1 MNKIFDVV
9 ESLFEFLWE
18 LLIEPFL
25 GLKKLDDLI
34 FGKDTLWGEEL
45 IWRTFVE
52 SELQYAYFPGSFVM
66 TIIAG
71 FLILIAV
78 IIAGIRI
85 SGATINPAS
94 RTALIEFLK
103 DALIV
108 GILLSQLGTVYTLI
122 FQFNSTIV
130 GIFEGPVQEM
140 QTNFDLVSDGV
151 GAAGSIL
158 GWIVIQLALLGLLI
172 WANFYYMMRK
182 LTLLILMIL
191 GPVMVALYLFPKT
204 KAITA
209 GWFKELVGSVLVQSI
224 HASTIWIIAVIASTQ
239 NSYSVATG
247 GFSVA
252 AVILYIIF
260 IPISESIRNLFGLGG
275 GMQGGLAKAGAMFGM
290 AGLAGM
296 YGSVKGALDGKSVG
310 SALQGMYKGAKDR
323 VKGEGST
330 DKDVKNTIGANTGTD
345 TGTTAKADKMLKA
358 GQILGKTGK
367 MTAGMAGSIAGSVM
381 GPMGAIAM
389 GTIGGE
395 LGEKAGGLAGRM
407 GAAGAQGIASRLG
420 KGKEGALKS
429 LDKQKEKDKDK
440 AMIDSLTEDES
451 TKWANDNKEDFMKDL
466 KEKFPDA
473 TQADLDKRWND
484 ELQQRRGGFRE
495 KAEQKWNKAKESNG
509 KYADANNLKES
520 LSKDMTSA
528 WAEQNQAQFMEDFT
542 KNNPPEKPFEQMNEA
557 EKVDYENKKIDAWNK
572 RVGQKKAQFQ
582 KAGEDTANAMV
593 KNQDHNLVNKQ
604 DFASSMVDKALGLE
618 KEDLKQSMNLNNDE
632 AAKEFDLTKD
642 ARQKALVK
650 ISQKS
655 LNSLPTVKNTENGSA
670 GELGSAI
677 ATEMTN
683 DWAGKNK
690 DAFLNQYESNNPP
703 KENMT
708 QEERE
713 AYNNNREQAWSKRV
727 AGKKAT
733 FEKAATQTIAE
744 FGGNSGSV
752 VSKADFSSKM
762 VDNAMA
768 QEKAA
773 YISDNADKLGGV
785 DKAEA
790 AFEATKGERQQA
802 LIKSA
807 THSVGSVKSI
817 SLGNVT
823 EGATGKAI
831 ANQMSQDMT
840 NSWSSQNKDQF
851 MQNYES
857 ANPPNPNMSPSEAK
871 IYEADKQN
879 SWKQVVQGKKQ
890 QFSQAANEVVAQMT
904 NGNPSAVVDKNQF
917 ADAMVDKAMNIEK
930 AGVSDISTSS
940 IGFEIDYGKQASER
954 KKVYANAAQSSI
966 NGVESV
972 QIFNKS
978 GAVNSNFLA
987 SQLAS
992 AEVATEKQSFV
1003 NDAQSKGLSKNE
1015 AIVQWDNQN
1024 PGAFEQKYQRIKQ
1037 NIPDKISSTDIPLM
1051 SEGKTVARFVGEASG
1066 MNTVLRTMRG
1076 IGQGAVSGY
1085 TIAAETGENRIVQ
1098 AVKGSFSGAASGIIR
1113 GENAVEKQQN
1123 WKDGI
1128 SYASSVL
1135 GGVSGYQVVAKIA
1148 NKVSPFNNQVKQ
1160 AIYEPSEVMQ
1170 MAQTTIDDFGNE
1182 KVASGAVRM
1191 VTTNNSSHL
1200 EVRTKTG
1207 ESRIVSRYGS
1217 GHSGLKKGEVVYQD
1231 LDVQNDSFVPTK
1243 VNGQSSVYRVDSG
1256 GGKIP
1261 LDVDLNVDPNRLL
1274 TNRLNQKSVST
1285 KQAPMYSQQVDMG
1298 NFHLDDAMEKGFENV
1313 HVVVERGKSYIAG
1326 KQGDQT
1332 YRISPIYSGDTRIP
1346 DGKTYNVNCDVVNN
1360 KLVKGTTVL
1369 ENSATLGQLQA
1380 VEVDY
1385 TSSLDPNMMLPIKPN
1400 KRLENRRKNEQF
1412 RRKQGLLG

>member
-1 MNKIFDVV
+1 MNKIFDVI
-9 ESLFEFLWE
+9 EDLIGLLWE
-18 LLIEPFL
+18 WLVEPFL
-25 GLKKLDDLI
+25 GLKQLDDLI
-34 FGKDTLWGEEL
+34 FGKDTVWGEEL

-52 SELQYAYFPGSFVM
+52 SELQYAYFPGSFLM

-71 FLILIAV
+71 FIILLAV
-78 IIAGIRI
+78 ISAGIRI

-108 GILLSQLGTVYTLI
+108 GILLSQLGTVYSLI
-122 FQFNSTIV
+122 FQFNSVIV
-130 GIFEGPVQEM
+130 GIFEGPVDTTG
-140 QTNFDLVSDGV
+140 TNFDIVTDE
-151 GAAGSIL
+151 GAVGSIL

-191 GPVMVALYLFPKT
+191 GPVMIALYLFPKT

-224 HASTIWIIAVIASTQ
+224 HASTIWIIAIIASTQ
-239 NSYSVATG
+239 DSYSAASG

-252 AVILYIIF
+252 AVILYIVF

-310 SALQGMYKGAKDR
+310 SALQGMYRGAKDK

-381 GPMGAIAM
+381 GPMGAVAL

-407 GAAGAQGIASRLG
+407 GTAGAQGIASRLA

-429 LDKQKEKDKDK
+429 LADQKNKDADS

-451 TKWANDNKEDFMKDL
+451 TKWASENKEGFMKDL
-466 KEKFPDA
+466 KERFPDA
-473 TQADLDKRWND
+473 TNEDLEKKWND
-484 ELQQRRGGFRE
+484 ELGQRRGKFRE
-495 KAEQKWNKAKESNG
+495 GAEKKWEQAKSSNG
-509 KYADANNLKES
+509 KYADANKLKES
-520 LSKDMTSA
+520 LSSDMTNA
-528 WAEQNQAQFMEDFT
+528 WADQNQAQFMEDFT
-542 KNNPPEKPFEQMNEA
+542 KNNPPEKPFDKMTET
-557 EKVDYENKKIDAWNK
+557 EKVDYENKKTDAWRK
-572 RVGQKKAQFQ
+572 KLGQKKAQFQ
-582 KAGEDTANAMV
+582 KAGEETANAMV
-593 KNQDHNLVNKQ
+593 KGQDHNLVNKQ

-618 KEDLKQSMNLNNDE
+618 KEDLKQSMSLNNDQ
-632 AAKEFDLTKD
+632 ATREFELTKD
-642 ARQKALVK
+642 SRQQALVK

-655 LNSLPTVKNTENGSA
+655 LNSVPTINNIENGRA
-670 GELGSAI
+670 GEIGSAI
-677 ATEMTN
+677 AKEMTS
-683 DWAGKNK
+683 DWAVNNK
-690 DAFLNQYESNNPP
+690 DAFMKQYENSNPP
-703 KENMT
+703 KQNMS
-708 QEERE
+708 QEESE
-713 AYNNNREQAWSKRV
+713 AYNSNREKAWSKRV
-727 AGKKAT
+727 AGKQST
-733 FEKAATQTIAE
+733 FEKAATQTIE
-744 FGGNSGSV
+744 DFGGNPSSV

-762 VDNAMA
+762 VDNAMS
-768 QEKAA
+768 QEKSA
-773 YISDNADKLGGV
+773 YITDNADKLGGV
-785 DKAEA
+785 GKAEA
-790 AFEATKGERQQA
+790 AFEATRGERKQA
-802 LIKSA
+802 FTMSA
-807 THSVGSVKSI
+807 TRSSGNVESI
-817 SLGNVT
+817 SFGNVT
-823 EGATGKAI
+823 EGATGSVI
-831 ANQMSQDMT
+831 ANQISQDMT
-840 NSWSSQNKDQF
+840 KAWASNNKDLF

-857 ANPPNPNMSPSEAK
+857 ANPPSPNMSPSEAK
-871 IYEADKQN
+871 IYDAEKQN

-890 QFSQAANEVVAQMT
+890 QFSQAASEVVTQMT
-904 NGNPSAVVDKNQF
+904 NGNPSAIVDKNQF
-917 ADAMVDKAMNIEK
+917 GSAMVDKAMNIEK
-930 AGVSDISTSS
+930 AGLSDISTGS
-940 IGFEIDYGKQASER
+940 IGFEIDYGKQAGER

-966 NGVESV
+966 NGVEGV

-992 AEVATEKQSFV
+992 AEVETERTSFV
-1003 NDAQSKGLSKNE
+1003 NAAQSNGISKNE
-1015 AIVQWDNQN
+1015 AIVQWNSQN
-1024 PGAFEQKYQRIKQ
+1024 PGAFENKYQRIKQ
-1037 NIPDKISSTDIPLM
+1037 NIPDKISSPDIPLM
-1051 SEGKTVARFVGEASG
+1051 TAGRSVAQFVGEASG
-1066 MNTVLRTMRG
+1066 MNTVLRTVQG
-1076 IGQGAVSGY
+1076 IGQGVVSGY
-1085 TIAAETGENRIVQ
+1085 TNAAETGENRLVQ
-1098 AVKGSFSGAASGIIR
+1098 AVKGSFSGAATGFVR
-1113 GENAVEKQQN
+1113 GGDAIEKQQN
-1123 WKDGI
+1123 WSNGI
-1128 SYASSVL
+1128 AYASSVL
-1135 GGVSGYQVVAKIA
+1135 GGVSGYQVAAKIA

-1170 MAQTTIDDFGNE
+1170 MAQTTIDDFGTQ

-1191 VTTNNSSHL
+1191 VTTNNGSHI

-1261 LDVDLNVDPNRLL
+1261 LNMDLNVDPNRLL
-1274 TNRLNQKSVST
+1274 ANRLNQKSIST
-1285 KQAPMYSQQVDMG
+1285 RQAPMYSQQVDMG
-1298 NFHLDDAMEKGFENV
+1298 NFYLDDAMEKGFKNV

-1326 KQGDQT
+1326 NQGDQT
-1332 YRISPIYSGDTRIP
+1332 YRISPIYPGDTRIP
-1346 DGKTYNVNCDVVNN
+1346 DGKTYNINCDVVNS
-1360 KLVKGTTVL
+1360 KLIKGKTVL
-1369 ENSATLGQLQA
+1369 DNTNVNQQHVIE
-1380 VEVDY
+1380 EVDF
-1385 TSSLDPNMMLPIKPN
+1385 TSSLDPNKMLTIKPN
-1400 KRLENRRKNEQF
+1400 KRLENRRNNEPF